1 MKKTLALLL
10 ISLSSVTSAQNSQEQ
25 EYKAM
30 VEDFALQMKQI
41 QACQSKVD
49 KAKFERFKQQSELN
63 SEAVD
68 ALCIDNRDKA
78 EELENSFMVEETKDP
93 EIQAMMMCIAS
104 IMDDDSD
111 IDSDSDIEDTSH
123 TCD

>member
-1 MKKTLALLL
+1 M
-10 ISLSSVTSAQNSQEQ
+10 
-25 EYKAM
+25 M
-30 VEDFALQMKQI
+30 EDFALQMKQI

-68 ALCIDNRDKA
+68 ALCVDNRDKA

-93 EIQAMMMCIAS
+93 EIQAMMMCIANV
-104 IMDDDSD
+104 MDDDSD
-111 IDSDSDIEDTSH
+111 IDSDIEDTSH

>member
-10 ISLSSVTSAQNSQEQ
+10 VSLSSVTSAQNTQEQ
-25 EYKAM
+25 EYSSM
-30 VEDFALQMKQI
+30 IDNFAFQMKQI

-63 SEAVD
+63 SEAVEV
-68 ALCIDNRDKA
+68 LCIDNRDKA
-78 EELENSFMVEETKDP
+78 EELESSLMVEATKDP
-93 EIQAMMMCIAS
+93 EIQAMMTCITS

-111 IDSDSDIEDTSH
+111 IDSDSDIDDTSH